1 MTEKIDKLAE
11 AGFALDQANPAQQ
24 EVLKSLS
31 DDEIGV
37 LLSVKSRV
45 EAAASD
51 VEGHVAVSDPSG
63 GYLW

>member
-1 MTEKIDKLAE
+1 MAEKIDKLVE
-11 AGFALDQANPAQQ
+11 AGFALGHANPAQQ

-37 LLSVKSRV
+37 LLSVKARV
-45 EAAASD
+45 EAASSD
-51 VEGHVAVSDPSG
+51 VEAHTDAPSG

>member
-1 MTEKIDKLAE
+1 MAEKIDRLAA
-11 AGFALDQANPAQQ
+11 AGIVLGNANDAQQ
-24 EVLKSLS
+24 EVLSSLS
-31 DDEIGV
+31 EDEIGV